1 MKFKKALLFLGIFMV
16 MASTLTSCTKSF
28 CSVNDKAQMMLSS
41 ENITNEDG
49 SQKVYKEY
57 AKTAE
62 IHASAEKQGMLVP
75 TSKFYAY
82 MENKIE
88 AYAAGLDYYYSTTA
102 PYNEN
107 LELYNHEYSRGVAL
121 FAGAETYD
129 GTQTLWY
136 NYDTWVKEART
147 DLGVEY
153 CPDANYIALYK
164 STFNT
169 LVNSKTTCISP
180 VTQSYN
186 GIVVEGKSWGDAWSL
201 GLIEGLLVY
210 PISWLLYTLTTAFAA
225 MGGFGALLAIFIVTL
240 IVRGVLMALTFKQ
253 TLAQGRMSVIQPEI
267 QKLQAKYPNSQTNQ
281 YEKQKFAQEQMALY
295 KKYKINPFGMFIIL
309 IFQFPIF
316 IAVWS
321 AMQGSSIL
329 MSGTIFGL
337 ALSTTTSTGLMDWSG
352 PWYIAWIVFILM
364 AVAQFLSMK
373 IPQWLQKKRVGDAP
387 KLSKNP
393 AQDQSAK
400 TMKWMNYIMIFMV
413 IFMGLSLPIAMCI
426 YWFITALISLGQSF
440 LTHKINETMMLKHKY
455 GKDYK
460 KNK

>member
-1 MKFKKALLFLGIFMV
+1 MKIKKALLFIGIFVV
-16 MASTLTSCTKSF
+16 MACSLTSCTKSF
-28 CSVNDKAQMMLSS
+28 CSVNDKAQMMYSS
-41 ENITNEDG
+41 ENAKNDDNTE
-49 SQKVYKEY
+49 KVYKDY

-62 IHASAEKQGMLVP
+62 IYTSAKNQGMLVP
-75 TSKFYAY
+75 TETFYTY
-82 MENKIE
+82 MEEKIE
-88 AYAAGLDYYYSTTA
+88 EYATGLDSYYASTA

-107 LELYNHEYSRGVAL
+107 LDLYDHSYARAVAL

-129 GTQTLWY
+129 GTQELWY
-136 NYDTWVKEART
+136 NYDRWVKSFKDEK
-147 DLGVEY
+147 GVEY
-153 CPDANYIALYK
+153 APDSNYISLYK

-169 LVNSKTTCISP
+169 LVNAKTTCISP

-210 PISWLLYTLTTAFAA
+210 PISWLLYTLTTAFTAL
-225 MGGFGALLAIFIVTL
+225 GGFGALLAIFIVTL

-253 TLAQGRMSVIQPEI
+253 TMAQGRMSMIQPEL
-267 QKLQAKYPNSQTNQ
+267 QKIQAKYPNSQTNQ

-316 IAVWS
+316 IAVWA

-337 ALSTTTSTGLMDWSG
+337 SLAATTSTSLLNWSG
-352 PWYIAWIVFILM
+352 PWYVAWIIFLLM
-364 AVAQFLSMK
+364 AVSQFLSMK
-373 IPQWLQKKRVGDAP
+373 IPQWLQKKRAGDAP
-387 KLSKNP
+387 KLNKNP
-393 AQDQSAK
+393 AQEQSMK
-400 TMKWMNYIMIFMV
+400 TMKWMNYIMIIMV

-440 LTHKINETMMLKHKY
+440 LTHKINEKMMLKHKY